1 MATGSAVTAAPAN
14 ADFDDLLDPIIQ
26 PILTHVADA
35 VAGVDPSAA
44 ADLTSWTDS
53 VLNSM
58 SSVEPASALSSTSD
72 SVTAASSTSD
82 ATSGTYDIPITVQE
96 DTEPSVQATV
106 DGSNTTLLV
115 DTGSGGLV
123 VPFQDFG
130 STTHEAIK
138 ALNES
143 GAHFEKV
150 GHSGYSGGVEYKYR
164 EYDDVTVSYGNG
176 ELTTSNSPIDVV
188 MHSHGTSADGTD
200 ATSRNFSKTTMSAAF
215 SVSATTPRV
224 RPRARSRRRA
234 TPV

>member
-14 ADFDDLLDPIIQ
+14 ADFEDLIDPIIQ

-35 VAGVDPSAA
+35 LAGVDPTAG

-53 VLNSM
+53 ALAQLEFGRLSGRAVLDLGRRYS
-58 SSVEPASALSSTSD
+58 AST
-72 SVTAASSTSD
+72 TSD
-82 ATSGTYDIPITVQE
+82 ATSGTYDIPITIQE

-130 STTHEAIK
+130 STTHEAIR

-164 EYDDVTVSYGNG
+164 EYDEVTVSYGNG
-176 ELTTSNSPIDVV
+176 QLTTTNTPIDVV
-188 MHSHGTSADGTD
+188 MHSHGTT
-200 ATSRNFSKTTMSAAF
+200 AAPDR
-215 SVSATTPRV
+215 TQL
-224 RPRARSRRRA
+224 RAISQR
-234 TPV
+234 